1 MLHKVNEDH
10 DNSEDLIV
18 RLGKLEEEIRALSM
32 HRNEH
37 NQLTK
42 ENLSKRNETVKQINQ
57 LLEKA
62 KENKKNRDELNTQ
75 VKQLKKNRKEIQ
87 DNLQENKKTLD
98 EIAEKEETT
107 NKADIQRK
115 RKQMRG
121 LNSKIDKLEWELQTS
136 VLSPDQEKEMVQLL
150 EKHSEQLNK
159 IAEQVHIT
167 TQQTSLWREI
177 ASLQKQVNKLYNQ
190 IIDYAKES
198 QIYHNLMNQHYH
210 QVNALRRLEREHQK
224 LFLENKKIADN
235 FHREFLSKVSE
246 KNELRNQ
253 LKDFKQKVRK
263 QMRDK
268 LKTDVE
274 ESTQKAYEKYEK
286 GENLSMEEFRLL
298 VEKGLI

>member
-1 MLHKVNEDH
+1 LNKINDNH
-10 DNSEDLIV
+10 DKSEDLIV
-18 RLGKLEEEIRALSM
+18 RLGKLEEEISSLSKQ
-32 HRNEH
+32 RNGH

-42 ENLSKRNETVKQINQ
+42 ENLSKRNETLKQINE
-57 LLEKA
+57 LLDKA
-62 KENKKNRDELNTQ
+62 KENKKKRDELNIQ
-75 VKQLKKNRKEIQ
+75 VKQLKARRKKIQ
-87 DNLQENKKTLD
+87 STLQENKKTLD
-98 EIAEKEETT
+98 EIIEKEETT
-107 NKADIQRK
+107 NKVDIQRK

-121 LNSKIDKLEWELQTS
+121 LNGKIDKLEWELQTS

-150 EKHSEQLNK
+150 EKYSEQLNK
-159 IAEQVHIT
+159 IAEKVHIT

-210 QVNALRRLEREHQK
+210 QVNTLRKQEREHQK
-224 LFLENKKIADN
+224 LFLKNKKIADG
-235 FHREFLSKVSE
+235 FHRDFLSKVSE

-253 LKDFKQKVRK
+253 LKDFKQKIRK
-263 QMRDK
+263 EMRDK
-268 LKTDVE
+268 LKTDIE

-286 GENLSMEEFRLL
+286 GDNLSMEEFRLL